1 MKRILTILALIC
13 AMVVATNANP
23 EADKQQKEGRK
34 ELAAAKAFYTQYEEG
49 DTAAFALAVQHAQRA
64 LEIASQMPVLT
75 DTLFGNTCL
84 QLAIMYLFKH
94 DYRLG
99 AGYAYM
105 AMNAYERE
113 LGRQDPLTIGT
124 KIAFSPVLLRADAR
138 VNFTLVQQA
147 FLDNESADKDKRI
160 TNIEDA
166 TMHLSVALEGLIAEY
181 HKRFRYAVPIVKF
194 EGNDYYLV
202 QMYNQWHIG
211 RPLVGWMA
219 FIWEDEDTIDAIY
232 DGNDIILVNKQ
243 TLQGLRVPSEKEKDI
258 NLAAQLVHSVNNPR
272 YLKPNGDNTT
282 ILTLA
287 PEEYR
292 RVKTAYLDFL
302 QHEK

>member
-1 MKRILTILALIC
+1 MKRIVAIWVLIC
-13 AMVVATNANP
+13 AVVISSQAKSNA
-23 EADKQQKEGRK
+23 DQLQKEGRK
-34 ELAAAKAFYTQYEEG
+34 ELAAAKAFYNQYEEG
-49 DTAAFALAVQHAQRA
+49 DTAAFALAVQHAQQA

-124 KIAFSPVLLRADAR
+124 KIAFSPVLLRGDAR

-282 ILTLA
+282 IRILA